1 MVDVLRIRTMRR
13 ALSALA
19 LVAAATVSGVASLHA
34 QLPAAEP
41 LFVEASVD
49 NSRPYFGQQI
59 TYVFKAYL
67 RSDLSLSADQLDRLR
82 YEPDFSGFWTY
93 QETER
98 HDYNETVDSSDYRV
112 VELRTVLFPSV
123 VGTVE
128 IGISTA
134 TVPAEPSQTPYI
146 LKSAPV
152 IVDVR
157 PLPPGGP
164 VGFEGAVGS
173 FDISAEVGADTG
185 KVNEPVQLTVRVSGE
200 GNIETLPDPAWP
212 EFADWRVVEL
222 PAAAASRVVDGRIT
236 GSRTYRIAMVPKKAG
251 QLTIPEIVYSY
262 FEPNLEEY
270 VRAAAAPIVVSVSE
284 TDEPAV
290 SPPSLD
296 VEAAVEED
304 DAEARYAKA
313 VPSSLRQ
320 SGRELTDSAI
330 YWAAWGIPALA
341 IAGAV
346 AWRRRRDAEEAAL
359 ASSRRRNALPN
370 ARAVLARAAASGDD
384 PRVAAADAVLSYL
397 SDRLGVPLGGL
408 TREALGRRLQDAE
421 VPADLGHWV
430 DDTLAAGEAARYT
443 PQPSSTGGKT
453 DQVERADQFLADL
466 DGAIVA

>member
-1 MVDVLRIRTMRR
+1 MLRIRTMRR

-19 LVAAATVSGVASLHA
+19 LVAAAMVSGVASPHA
-34 QLPAAEP
+34 QSPAAEP

-49 NSRPYFGQQI
+49 NSRPYLGQQI

-134 TVPAEPSQTPYI
+134 TVPAEPSQTSYI

-157 PLPPGGP
+157 PLPPGAP

-173 FDISAEVGADTG
+173 FDISAEVDADTG

-222 PAAAASRVVDGRIT
+222 PAAADSQVVDGRIT
-236 GSRTYRIAMVPKKAG
+236 GSRTYQIAMVPKKAG
-251 QLTIPEIVYSY
+251 QLTIPEIVYTY

-270 VRAAAAPIVVSVSE
+270 VRAAATPIVISISE
-284 TDEPAV
+284 ADRPSV

-296 VEAAVEED
+296 AGAAAVEED
-304 DAEARYAKA
+304 DSEARHVKA

-320 SGRELTDSAI
+320 LGRELTDSAI

-341 IAGAV
+341 IAAAV
-346 AWRRRRDAEEAAL
+346 AWRRRLDAREAAL
-359 ASSRRRNALPN
+359 ATSRRRNALPN
-370 ARAVLARAAASGDD
+370 ARATLARAAASGDD

-397 SDRLGVPLGGL
+397 SDRLGEALGGL
-408 TREALGRRLQDAE
+408 TREALVRHLQDTG
-421 VPADLGHWV
+421 VPPDLGRMV
-430 DDTLAAGEAARYT
+430 EETLATGEAARYT
-443 PQPSSTGGKT
+443 PQASSAAVKT
-453 DQVERADQFLADL
+453 DQVERADQLLTDL
-466 DGAIVA
+466 DGAMTS

>member
-1 MVDVLRIRTMRR
+1 MLRIRTMRR

-19 LVAAATVSGVASLHA
+19 LVAAAMVSGVASLHA
-34 QLPAAEP
+34 QSPAAEP

-49 NSRPYFGQQI
+49 NSRPYLGQQI

-67 RSDLSLSADQLDRLR
+67 RSDLSLSADQLDQLR
-82 YEPDFSGFWTY
+82 YVPPNFSGFWTY
-93 QETER
+93 QPTEP
-98 HDYNETVDSSDYRV
+98 DEYIEAIDSSDYRV
-112 VELRTVLFPSV
+112 VEIQTALFPSV

-128 IGISTA
+128 IGASTL
-134 TVPAEPSQTPYI
+134 TVPANSSGTPNI
-146 LKSAPV
+146 LESAPV

-157 PLPPGGP
+157 PLPPGAP
-164 VGFEGAVGS
+164 AGFEGAVGN
-173 FDISAEVGADTG
+173 FDISAEVDADTG

-222 PAAAASRVVDGRIT
+222 PAAADSQVVDGRIT
-236 GSRTYRIAMVPKKAG
+236 GSRTYGIAMVPTKAG
-251 QLTIPEIVYSY
+251 QLTIPGIVYSY

-284 TDEPAV
+284 AGGP

-304 DAEARYAKA
+304 DTEARYAKA

-330 YWAAWGIPALA
+330 YWAVWGIPSLA
-341 IAGAV
+341 IVGAV

-384 PRVAAADAVLSYL
+384 PRVAAADAVQSYL

-408 TREALGRRLQDAE
+408 TREALGRRLQDAG
-421 VPADLGHWV
+421 VPPDLGHRV
-430 DDTLAAGEAARYT
+430 DDTLAAGERARYT

-453 DQVERADQFLADL
+453 DQVEHVDQLLADL
-466 DGAIVA
+466 DGAIVS

>member
-1 MVDVLRIRTMRR
+1 M
-13 ALSALA
+13 
-19 LVAAATVSGVASLHA
+19 SGVASLHA
-34 QLPAAEP
+34 QAPPAEP

-49 NSRPYFGQQI
+49 NSQPYLGQQI

-98 HDYNETVDSSDYRV
+98 HDYNETVASNDYRV

-128 IGISTA
+128 IGTSTA
-134 TVPAEPSQTPYI
+134 TVPAEPPQPPYI
-146 LKSAPV
+146 LESAPV

-157 PLPPGGP
+157 PLPPGAP
-164 VGFEGAVGS
+164 AGFEGAVGS
-173 FDISAEVGADTG
+173 FDISAEVDADTW
-185 KVNEPVQLTVRVSGE
+185 KVNESVQLTVRVSGE

-222 PAAAASRVVDGRIT
+222 PAAADSQVVDGRIT
-236 GSRTYRIAMVPKKAG
+236 GSRTYGIAMVPTKAG
-251 QLTIPEIVYSY
+251 QLTIPGIVYSY

-284 TDEPAV
+284 ADEPSA

-296 VEAAVEED
+296 VEED
-304 DAEARYAKA
+304 DTVARYVKA

-320 SGRELTDSAI
+320 SGGELTDSAI

-341 IAGAV
+341 IVGAV

-370 ARAVLARAAASGDD
+370 ARTVLARAAKSGGD

-408 TREALGRRLQDAE
+408 TREALGRRLQDAG
-421 VPADLGHWV
+421 VAADLGHRV

-443 PQPSSTGGKT
+443 PQLSSTGGKT
-453 DQVERADQFLADL
+453 DQTERPDQLLTDL

>member
-1 MVDVLRIRTMRR
+1 MRR

-19 LVAAATVSGVASLHA
+19 LVAAAMVFGVASLHA
-34 QLPAAEP
+34 QPPAAEP

-49 NSRPYFGQQI
+49 NSRPYLGQQI
-59 TYVFKAYL
+59 TYVFKVYL
-67 RSDLSLSADQLDRLR
+67 RSDLSVSADQLDQSL
-82 YEPDFSGFWTY
+82 YEWPDFSGFWTY

-98 HDYNETVDSSDYRV
+98 HDYYEKVDSNDYRV
-112 VELRTVLFPSV
+112 VEIQTALFPSV

-128 IGISTA
+128 IGASTL
-134 TVPAEPSQTPYI
+134 TVPASSSGTPNI
-146 LKSAPV
+146 LESAPV
-152 IVDVR
+152 IIDVR
-157 PLPPGGP
+157 PLPPGAP
-164 VGFEGAVGS
+164 AGFAGAVGS
-173 FDISAEVGADTG
+173 FDISTEVDADTG
-185 KVNEPVQLTVRVSGE
+185 KVNEAVQLTVRVSGE

-222 PAAAASRVVDGRIT
+222 PAAADSQVVDGRIT
-236 GSRTYRIAMVPKKAG
+236 GSHTYGIAMVPTKAG
-251 QLTIPEIVYSY
+251 QLTIPGIVYSY

-284 TDEPAV
+284 AGGP

-304 DAEARYAKA
+304 DTEARYAKA

-320 SGRELTDSAI
+320 SGGELTDSAM
-330 YWAAWGIPALA
+330 YWVACGIPALA

-346 AWRRRRDAEEAAL
+346 AWRRRRAAQEAAL
-359 ASSRRRNALPN
+359 ASARRRNALPN
-370 ARAVLARAAASGDD
+370 ARAALASAAASGDD
-384 PRVAAADAVLSYL
+384 PRVAAADAVQSYL
-397 SDRLGVPLGGL
+397 SDQLGTPQGGL
-408 TREALGRRLQDAE
+408 TREALGRCLQDAGI
-421 VPADLGHWV
+421 PPDLGHRV

-453 DQVERADQFLADL
+453 DQVERADQLLADL

>member
-1 MVDVLRIRTMRR
+1 MLSIQTMRR

-19 LVAAATVSGVASLHA
+19 LVAAAMVSGVASLHA
-34 QLPAAEP
+34 QPPAAEP

-49 NSRPYFGQQI
+49 NSRPYLGQQI

-67 RSDLSLSADQLDRLR
+67 RSDLSLSADQLDQLR
-82 YEPDFSGFWTY
+82 YVPPNFSGFWTY
-93 QETER
+93 QPTEP
-98 HDYNETVDSSDYRV
+98 DEYIEAIDSSDYRV
-112 VELRTVLFPSV
+112 VEIQTALFPSV

-128 IGISTA
+128 IGASTL
-134 TVPAEPSQTPYI
+134 TVPASSSGTPNI
-146 LKSAPV
+146 LESAPV
-152 IVDVR
+152 IVAVR
-157 PLPPGGP
+157 PLPPGAP
-164 VGFEGAVGS
+164 AGFGGAVGS
-173 FDISAEVGADTG
+173 FDISAEVDADTG

-222 PAAAASRVVDGRIT
+222 PAAADSQVVDGRIT
-236 GSRTYRIAMVPKKAG
+236 GSRTYGIAMVPTKAG
-251 QLTIPEIVYSY
+251 RLTIPGIVYSY

-270 VRAAAAPIVVSVSE
+270 VRASAAPIVVSVSE
-284 TDEPAV
+284 TDEPSA

-296 VEAAVEED
+296 VEAVVEED
-304 DAEARYAKA
+304 DTVARYVKA

-320 SGRELTDSAI
+320 SGGELTDSAI

-341 IAGAV
+341 IVGAV

-370 ARAVLARAAASGDD
+370 ARTVLARAAKSGGD

-408 TREALGRRLQDAE
+408 TREALGRRLQDAG
-421 VPADLGHWV
+421 VAADLGHRV
-430 DDTLAAGEAARYT
+430 DDTLAVGEAARYT

-453 DQVERADQFLADL
+453 DQGERPDQLLTDL